1 MILEASHRT
10 QWHSGHCMQLA
21 CNKYG
26 SHVLDCMWTAS
37 TLGFKEEIAQK
48 LGMSLHQLQNDPVG
62 HHIARNFALTHFVK
76 WRKYWEEHQLGENKR
91 RKMFSEILED

>member
-1 MILEASHRT
+1 MPTKHDLPISARYHLHHPRFIFHA
-10 QWHSGHCMQLA
+10 LA

-26 SHVLDCMWTAS
+26 SRVLDRMWTAS
-37 TLGFKEEIAQK
+37 TLRK
-48 LGMSLHQLQNDPVG
+48 LHQLQNDPVG

-76 WRKYWEEHQLGENKR
+76 RRKYWEERQLGENKR